1 MKSLVLLAATA
12 VAAGCASAPSGSAT
26 MPSADA
32 ALAAADTSTRPAP
45 YPITPS
51 DDFRRAIEARTR
63 TPRGLPGPAY
73 WQNSASYTL
82 TARLDPAAR
91 RVEGVARI
99 VYTNNSPD
107 VLAELNLDLYQ
118 NLHAPGVVRFEP
130 AEVTGGVTLDEV
142 KVGGRTLEAGA
153 PSTGYRVDGTR
164 LTLLPAQPVAPG
176 GTATIEA
183 TWSFAVPKAGAGA
196 RMGRDDELFHI
207 AYWYPQMTVYDDVI
221 GWHPDPF
228 VSSTEFYEDFA
239 RYDVTVEAPA
249 GWLITA
255 TGALANADE
264 VLAPEVVRRMRA
276 AESSDTVVHVLS
288 AANAPSVTTGTGM
301 LRWRFA
307 ADSVRDFAFSA
318 TRASNWD
325 AMRTPVGDRDG
336 DGVLDYARIDAIY
349 RASAPRWREA
359 ARYGAHAIRFHSAFT
374 GLRYP
379 WPHMSIVEG
388 GGIIDGGMEF
398 PMMTLI
404 GDYNE
409 RGDSAL
415 YYVVAHELGHMWIP
429 MIVSNDERRRSWMD
443 EGSTTFL
450 ENQARKDFFPGIDHD
465 LPDQQAY
472 ISTALSGMEG
482 EIMRRSQ
489 FHYSPEAYGTASYA
503 KPATVLVALRAV
515 LGESIFMQ
523 AYRTYVQR
531 WKYKHPYP
539 WDMWNTFEGVSG
551 RDLGWFWRGW
561 YYETWTLDQAI
572 GSVTPR
578 TDGSATIVVED
589 HGLMPMPARLTITRE
604 DGTTLDR
611 TVPVETWLG
620 GARVASVVVPPGSP
634 VTRVEIDAGRDFP
647 DVRRANNVWSR

>member
-1 MKSLVLLAATA
+1 MKPRLLILAAA
-12 VAAGCASAPSGSAT
+12 VAGCASAGGAPAGT
-26 MPSADA
+26 PGADA
-32 ALAAADTSTRPAP
+32 GLAAADTSTRPAP
-45 YPITPS
+45 YPVQPS
-51 DDFRRAIEARTR
+51 DAFLRAIEARTR

-73 WQNSASYTL
+73 WQNHASYML
-82 TARLDPAAR
+82 TARLDPESN

-99 VYTNNSPD
+99 VYTNESPD
-107 VLAELNLDLYQ
+107 TLTELNLDLHQ
-118 NLHAPGVVRFEP
+118 NLHATGAIRFEP
-130 AEVTGGVTLDEV
+130 AEVTGGVVLDEL
-142 KVGGRTLEAGA
+142 KVGGRVLSADGA
-153 PSTGYRVDGTR
+153 SDGYRVDGTR
-164 LTLLPAQPVAPG
+164 LTLTPSRPLLPG
-176 GTATIEA
+176 GTSTIEA
-183 TWSFAVPKAGAGA
+183 TWSFAVPKPGAGA
-196 RMGRDDELFHI
+196 RMGRDDDLFYI

-228 VSSTEFYEDFA
+228 VSTTEFYGDFS

-255 TGALANADE
+255 TGTLANADR
-264 VLAPEVVRRMRA
+264 VLAPDVLDRMRA
-276 AESSDTVVHVLS
+276 AGSSDTVVHVVT
-288 AANAPSVTTGTGM
+288 AANAAAATTGSGV
-301 LRWRFA
+301 LRWRFE

-325 AMRTPVGDRDG
+325 AVRTPVGDRDG
-336 DGVLDYARIDAIY
+336 DGTPDFARIDAVY
-349 RASAPRWREA
+349 RASAPRWKEA

-429 MIVSNDERRRSWMD
+429 MIVSNDERRHSWMD
-443 EGSTTFL
+443 EGATTFL
-450 ENQARKDFFPGIDHD
+450 ENQARKDFFPGFDHD

-489 FHYSPEAYGTASYA
+489 YHYSPQAYGTASYA

-515 LGESIFMQ
+515 LGESIFTQ
-523 AYRTYVQR
+523 AYRTYIQR

-561 YYETWTLDQAI
+561 YYETWTLDQAV
-572 GSVTPR
+572 GGVAARP
-578 TDGSATIVVED
+578 DGSATITVED
-589 HGLMPMPARLTITRE
+589 HGLMPMPARLVITRE
-604 DGTTLDR
+604 DGTTLER

-620 GARVASVVVPPGSP
+620 GARMATVTVPAGPA
-634 VTRVEIDAGRDFP
+634 VTRVEIDPERDFP